1 MQKKIAVVTGAS
13 KGVGK
18 AVALHLSQKNYF
30 VVLIARN
37 NEILEQVKNEII
49 ENGGSAA
56 HFTLDISKAEDVK
69 KTVSKII
76 KQYKKID
83 LLFNNAAILKRGT
96 TDIADSEIEETININ
111 LNGAIYVAKYVA
123 IEMKKQM
130 SGYMINVSSSGGKEA
145 TSFAGV
151 YNASKFGLIGYSEA
165 LTKEMSQ
172 FNVKVTCLCPSMIA
186 TDMASGRSLKN
197 NEIIQVEDILITIDY
212 LLSLSQNAFPVEITI
227 KCLPFVAKLTK
238 AFSDIYLKK

>member
-96 TDIADSEIEETININ
+96 TEIADSDIEEIMNIN

-123 IEMKKQM
+123 IEMKKKM

-212 LLSLSQNAFPVEITI
+212 LLSLSQNACPVEITI